1 MPTHFVIGT
10 ALVASALLCLAP
22 AALANHGPGTSGGGS
37 YTVSGEVLKQGKFDL
52 TLREDFTQF
61 EKINSAQAEA
71 RAQKS
76 GEFDELEDAYLTS
89 FSIAYGVTDELQL
102 GATIGY
108 SRGHNFIDAES
119 AGGGGAESSDG
130 DPEGLTDLNLNAKLR
145 VHRGPWGNLAILGGV
160 IVPTGNNDQRLA
172 SGELLEFSSQPGT
185 GAWAFQFGVGYSRF
199 LTPQLTTDLGAVYT
213 LRTEYSGFKVGD
225 RLDLGV
231 ALAYRLTPSIRRFPN
246 WSVFGEANAVW
257 IGKDHDDEAGDNP
270 NSGGWTV
277 YLTPGVR
284 VRFNEQVAFTF
295 AASVPV
301 SQDLNGDQIESRYKL
316 AAALEFSF

>member
-61 EKINSAQAEA
+61 EKIKSAEA
-71 RAQKS
+71 ERRAEKA
-76 GEFDELEDAYLTS
+76 GEFDALEDAYLTS
-89 FSIAYGVTDELQL
+89 FSIAYGVTDELQV

-108 SRGHNFIDAES
+108 YSGHNFIDAES
-119 AGGGGAESSDG
+119 EDGGPAESSDG

-145 VHRGPWGNLAILGGV
+145 IYRGPMGNLAILGGV
-160 IVPTGNNDQRLA
+160 IAPVGNNDQRLA

-185 GAWAFQFGVGYSRF
+185 GAWAFQLGVGYSRF
-199 LTPQLTTDLGAVYT
+199 LTSQLTTDLGAVYT
-213 LRTEYSGFKVGD
+213 LRTEYQGFKVGD

-231 ALAYRLTPSIRRFPN
+231 ALAYRLTPSIRQFPN

-257 IGKDHDDEAGDNP
+257 IGKDHSDEEGDNP
-270 NSGGWTV
+270 NSGGWTI

-284 VRFNEQVAFTF
+284 VRLNEQVAFTF
-295 AASVPV
+295 AASLPV
-301 SQDLNGDQIESRYKL
+301 SQDLNGDQIESRFKL
-316 AAALEFSF
+316 AAALSFAF